1 MSQLEKLYQAHLEY
15 ELSQWK
21 GQNLKDNLKKE
32 IESLYDTLAEI
43 PAEEFIDKKTILDL
57 TKKYLTAREIG
68 KEEEELALA
77 LSEATHKVIGSNKE
91 VLTSLFTKEIFDRSM
106 NLGMGMKELRKDVI
120 HTVINSPVYTK
131 MISSVMYNAIADFI
145 GGENAF
151 AKNVPVASSILK
163 MGQDFLGNIP
173 GMQAGIEKNLTAF
186 IQSNLQ
192 NSLKQSEKLLNQE
205 LDSKTSKELT
215 DEIWNFLGTKKISDL
230 QQYANTNDLNQI
242 FSIAKSEW
250 EHIKTSPL
258 LPQILE
264 TNLDVILTK
273 YKGKKIGELINIFKI
288 KKSDIIDSLVT
299 ISEAYINHP
308 QIQKHLEKR
317 LRLRLEGFYKSESA
331 TKAILT

>member
-1 MSQLEKLYQAHLEY
+1 MNYK
-15 ELSQWK
+15 
-21 GQNLKDNLKKE
+21 
-32 IESLYDTLAEI
+32 
-43 PAEEFIDKKTILDL
+43 ILL
-57 TKKYLTAREIG
+57 
-68 KEEEELALA
+68 
-77 LSEATHKVIGSNKE
+77 
-91 VLTSLFTKEIFDRSM
+91 VL
-106 NLGMGMKELRKDVI
+106 
-120 HTVINSPVYTK
+120 
-131 MISSVMYNAIADFI
+131 YNAIADFA

-151 AKNVPVASSILK
+151 AKNVPVASSLLK

-317 LRLRLEGFYKSESA
+317 NTS
-331 TKAILT
+331 